1 MLEIRLITSSERR
14 RGHAER
20 STDVVDVEH
29 EDDDADDDEQV
40 RDHDREAGYRSSV
53 LEHHFA
59 QREHGVDECGDEE
72 SDRDLA
78 RLVAQDRLH
87 DAW

>member
-1 MLEIRLITSSERR
+1 MSVPTSSMRAE
-14 RGHAER
+14 HAER
-20 STDVVDVEH
+20 PTDVVDVEH

-40 RDHDREAGYRSSV
+40 RDHDREAGYGSSV

-59 QREHGVDECGDEE
+59 QREHGVDERGDEE

-87 DAW
+87 DPG